1 MGDTLVLALLFR
13 NAVIFEPFLGCGN
26 EKRLLLGINMTES
39 RIKIL
44 DCVEL
49 EAFANVPEVISFS

>member
-1 MGDTLVLALLFR
+1 MLALLFR